1 MSPGVRHRLLAI
13 LAADAASYSRWMS
26 VDDLATLSALDIARQ
41 VFRTEAEASDGRVVD
56 TAGDS
61 VLLVFETA
69 IGAVRAA
76 AAIQHHLSQA
86 HHDSTSLSLRFR
98 IGIHLGDVIEKADG
112 TVYGDGVNIAARL
125 QAIAEPGGVVV
136 SQSIHDTCADHLGAA
151 FEDIGQQ
158 RVKNIAKPVRAFRL
172 VRLRDVPVNAHG
184 EGRGTASTQDAGRW
198 SLAGWTGR
206 LASSKRWRVG
216 LSGLFGACL
225 VGAALL
231 VAQGFRSEG
240 ARQPPPAVA
249 SPVNIDQEIMSR
261 RATAVLAFV
270 DKQGAKS
277 SSTLGDD
284 LADAVAARLLRDGQR
299 VIGRAAT
306 MHQDPSAPDFVRI
319 GQEQGVRFVLA
330 GRIRREADNIQVDAY
345 LTEIASGA
353 VFRLHE
359 DEFKSEEEA
368 MRSAYGSA
376 VVRALNA
383 RYYEIETVRARLPGH
398 EKDPVDVLALALRD
412 LDRANT
418 PEELDRARSQFEFA
432 ANADPGSVEASS
444 GLALAHLAQF
454 YCLCSASPREK
465 LDVAEKA
472 VRRALDL
479 APDSPQSLVAWGDI
493 LFLRR
498 RPEDA
503 LRVWRKALEITP
515 DYQNAHVRMA
525 SALIN
530 QGQLADARVHLARV
544 TDLRPF
550 QMRRQQWLLQSL
562 ADASFSQGHDDEA
575 YEILRNWTAEFPN
588 NGKPYLMMAAIDVL
602 HGRNAEAAANMA
614 RHRQMLP
621 LSTISYVVLT
631 YPSTNPGFLSQRE
644 RLVAGLRK
652 AGLPE
657 GDK

>member
-41 VFRTEAEASDGRVVD
+41 VFRTEAEESDGRVVD

-76 AAIQHHLSQA
+76 AAIQHRLSQA
-86 HHDSTSLSLRFR
+86 HNDSTGLSLRFR

-125 QAIAEPGGVVV
+125 QAIAEPGGVIV
-136 SQSIHDTCADHLGAA
+136 SQSIQDTCADHLGAA

-172 VRLRDVPVNAHG
+172 VRLRDIPVNADG
-184 EGRGTASTQDAGRW
+184 KERRTDPTQDAGHGSDANRPGKFA
-198 SLAGWTGR
+198 SL
-206 LASSKRWRVG
+206 KRWRVW
-216 LSGLFGACL
+216 LSGLIGACI
-225 VGAALL
+225 VAGALL
-231 VAQGFRSEG
+231 VAQGFRSDG
-240 ARQPPPAVA
+240 AKPPPASLV
-249 SPVNIDQEIMSR
+249 SIVNIDQEIMIR

-306 MHQDPSAPDFVRI
+306 MHQDSSAPDFVRI
-319 GQEQGVRFVLA
+319 GQEQHVRFVLA
-330 GRIRREADNIQVDAY
+330 GRIRRESDSIQVDAY

-368 MRSAYGSA
+368 MRSGYGSA
-376 VVRALNA
+376 VARALNA
-383 RYYEIETVRARLPGH
+383 RFYDIETVRARLPGH
-398 EKDPVDVLALALRD
+398 EKDPVDVLALAWRD

-418 PEELDRARSQFEFA
+418 REELERARNQFEFA
-432 ANADPGSVEASS
+432 VNADSNSVAAST
-444 GLALAHLAQF
+444 GLGLAHLAQF
-454 YCLCSASPREK
+454 YCLCSDSPREK

-479 APDSPQSLVAWGDI
+479 APDSPQSLVAWADI
-493 LFLRR
+493 LFLRQ

-503 LRVWRKALEITP
+503 LRVWRKALEIAP
-515 DYQNAHVRMA
+515 DSQNAHVRMA
-525 SALIN
+525 SGLIN
-530 QGQLADARVHLARV
+530 QGRLADARVHLARV
-544 TDLRPF
+544 TDLRPY
-550 QMRRQQWLLQSL
+550 QMRRQQLLFQGL
-562 ADASFSQGHDDEA
+562 ADAAFSQGRDDEA

-602 HGRNAEAAANMA
+602 RGRDAEAAANMA

-621 LSTISYVVLT
+621 LSTVSYVVLT
-631 YPSTNPGFLSQRE
+631 YPSTNPGFLTQRE
-644 RLVAGLRK
+644 RLVGALRT